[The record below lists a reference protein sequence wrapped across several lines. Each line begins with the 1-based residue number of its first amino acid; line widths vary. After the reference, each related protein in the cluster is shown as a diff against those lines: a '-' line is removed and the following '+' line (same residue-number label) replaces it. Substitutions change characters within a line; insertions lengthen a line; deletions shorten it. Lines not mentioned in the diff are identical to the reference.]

1 MNRNFTQEDL
11 IRYYYDEMNAEEA
24 QNLKAAL
31 KNDQALRQQFDTL
44 SQTCQKLDDAFL
56 NPSETSVDI
65 IREHSGHFSSLETS

>member
-24 QNLKAAL
+24 QNLKVAL
-31 KNDQALRQQFDTL
+31 KNDEALRHQFDTL
-44 SQTCQKLDDAFL
+44 SQTYQKLDDAFL
-56 NPSETSVDI
+56 SPSETSVDI